1 MPACTRVGGAL
12 LTGRFLSYLPR
23 LLLIMEF
30 YILATLKICI
40 LCHLRT
46 RHVSGRRRCFRE
58 QGRGPLSGR
67 GGPKVR
73 VCLVSLRDTSGA
85 SVSLTEQEVRSVVG
99 EV

>member
-1 MPACTRVGGAL
+1 
-12 LTGRFLSYLPR
+12 
-23 LLLIMEF
+23 MEF